1 MMQLEIRSGGSLMA
15 SQHSRRH
22 HVLAAGLVTLL
33 ALGPAP
39 AWAAPKKAHP
49 ASDKASITVSSLT
62 RGAKV
67 YLNDQEV
74 GEVPLPGPLDVRPGQ
89 TYTIRVQKRG
99 FAPFVDT
106 VMAGAGQESEVEADL
121 VPTGGIVK
129 ITCNIQ
135 RAEVLLNG
143 KLLGRTPFDGD
154 VSPGAQTLQIVST
167 GYLMEKRAVDVKAGE
182 ELKIDV
188 ELKPVPPPTVEEDRS
203 IFGRWWFWTGVG
215 AAVIGGVTVGVL
227 SGQTTKVEPNAPNRT
242 LTIP

>member
-1 MMQLEIRSGGSLMA
+1 MITQQPS
-15 SQHSRRH
+15 H
-22 HVLAAGLVTLL
+22 HHAITATLVALL

-39 AWAAPKKAHP
+39 LWAAPKKGHP
-49 ASDKASITVSSLT
+49 AADKATITVSSLT

-67 YLNDQEV
+67 FLNDQEV

-129 ITCNIQ
+129 ITCNVP
-135 RAEVLLNG
+135 RAEVLLGG

-154 VSPGAQTLQIVST
+154 VTPGEQALTIVSA
-167 GYLMEKRAVDVKAGE
+167 GYLQERRSIEVKAGE
-182 ELKIDV
+182 ETRIEV

-203 IFGRWWFWTGVG
+203 IFGRWWFWTGIG
-215 AAVIGGVTVGVL
+215 AAVIGGVTLGVL
-227 SGQTTKVEPNAPNRT
+227 SGQTTKVEPAAPNRT

>member
-1 MMQLEIRSGGSLMA
+1 MA
-15 SQHSRRH
+15 TQHSRRQ
-22 HVLAAGLVTLL
+22 HVIAAWLVALL

-39 AWAAPKKAHP
+39 LLGAPKKGHP
-49 ASDKASITVSSLT
+49 TSDKASITVSSLT

-67 YLNDQEV
+67 FLNDQEV

-89 TYTIRVQKRG
+89 TYTVRVQKRG

-129 ITCNIQ
+129 ITCNVQ
-135 RAEVLLNG
+135 RAEVVLNG

-154 VSPGAQTLQIVST
+154 VSPGTQTLQIVSA
-167 GYLMEKRAVDVKAGE
+167 GYLGEKHTVDVRAGE
-182 ELKIDV
+182 ELRLAV
-188 ELKPVPPPTVEEDRS
+188 ELKPVPPPTVQEDRS

-215 AAVIGGVTVGVL
+215 AAVLGGVTVGVL

-242 LTIP
+242 LTLP